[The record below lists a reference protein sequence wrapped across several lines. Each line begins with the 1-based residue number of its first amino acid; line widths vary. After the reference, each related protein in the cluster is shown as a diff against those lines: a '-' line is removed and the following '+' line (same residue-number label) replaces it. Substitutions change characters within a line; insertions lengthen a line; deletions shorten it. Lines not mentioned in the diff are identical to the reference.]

1 MKHDDCFEKSD
12 LISRVNE
19 YKQRKKG
26 GEGGVDASRQ
36 FNRSSTS
43 GPGETGGFA
52 FNKENAYNAN
62 SQNAQKSSTPSFI
75 PKEDHIAFKI
85 ISVGN

>member
-12 LISRVNE
+12 LIDRISE

-26 GEGGVDASRQ
+26 ADGGAAGDASRQ
-36 FNRSSTS
+36 FGRSATS

-52 FNKENAYNAN
+52 FNKENA
-62 SQNAQKSSTPSFI
+62 QNASNAAKS
-75 PKEDHIAFKI
+75 A
-85 ISVGN
+85 